1 MKIEISTSYDP
12 AGLAAEWMELERR
25 AEGNFF
31 LSWRWIGTW
40 LRATGARPL
49 LVRAS
54 ENGAILALGLINPC
68 RRKRHFL
75 SVDQLYLHETGA
87 PEFDGLTIEYN
98 GFLIARSAPA
108 QTLIDI
114 LRALQDRPG
123 WDEIVLSGVEPHI
136 LSAAEAAGLRIE
148 TDRQSP
154 IFGVDLSATGE
165 GDRFSPNLRAQIRQS
180 RAAAERVGPLRLEP
194 ARDIQ
199 EALDFFEQLAALHTA
214 YWQGRGKPGA
224 FATDFSRRFH
234 RALIAEQSDL
244 AGVELL
250 RLSAGSQVQGYLYNF
265 LYGGRMCNY
274 QSGFSYS
281 EDNRHRPGLVA
292 HVMAIEQ
299 AQNRGLALY
308 DFLAGDA
315 PYKARLGAPMGSMT
329 WCRAQRN
336 RPGLMAEGALRR
348 LYRGLRGLG
357 GQNP

>member
-1 MKIEISTSYDP
+1 MKIEISSSCDP
-12 AGLAAEWMELERR
+12 AALAGDWIELESR
-25 AEGNFF
+25 ADGNFF

-40 LRATGARPL
+40 LRVTGARPL
-49 LVRAS
+49 LVKAS
-54 ENGAILALGLINPC
+54 ENGIILALGLVNPC

-75 SVDQLYLHETGA
+75 SVDQLYLHETGT
-87 PEFDGLTIEYN
+87 PEFDALTIEYN
-98 GFLIARSAPA
+98 GFLMARPAPA

-136 LSAAEAAGLRIE
+136 LSAAGAAGLRIE
-148 TDRQSP
+148 TDRHSP
-154 IFGVDLSATGE
+154 IFGVDLSATAE
-165 GDRFSPNLRAQIRQS
+165 GDRYSPNLRAQIRQS
-180 RAAAERVGPLRLEP
+180 RAVAERSGSLRLEP

-199 EALDFFEQLAALHTA
+199 EALDFFEQMAALHTA

-234 RALIAEQSDL
+234 RALIADRTSL
-244 AGVELL
+244 AAVELL

-274 QSGFSYS
+274 QSGFSYGA
-281 EDNRHRPGLVA
+281 DNRHRPGLVA

-315 PYKARLGAPMGSMT
+315 PYKARLGAPMGSIA

-336 RPGLMAEGALRR
+336 RPGLTAERALRR
-348 LYRGLRGLG
+348 LYQTLRGLG
-357 GQNP
+357 